1 MSYHDKLKQD
11 TERAVYLLSEDGIDC
26 QLDNNHGDLDLLI
39 TLSDGVIIRIGCDIY
54 EQLVFSIE
62 E

>member
-11 TERAVYLLSEDGIDC
+11 TERAVSLLSEEGIDC
-26 QLDNNHGDLDLLI
+26 ELDNSHGDLDLLI
-39 TLSDGVIIRIGCDIY
+39 TLSDGVIIRIGCNIY

>member
-1 MSYHDKLKQD
+1 MSYHDKVKQD
-11 TERAVYLLSEDGIDC
+11 AERAVSLLSEEGIDC
-26 QLDNNHGDLDLLI
+26 KLDNYHGDLDLLI

-54 EQLVFSIE
+54 DQLVFSIE